1 MFHNVKKRLSKNF
14 TETKKTFPSL
24 RQINL
29 EAQLILSAKNVTVL
43 KNNRKKYGFYLGIS
57 ILLKSYYYYIIS
69 FLVKGRVTKVSL
81 LPSVQ
86 VWGETFCIKTYNKIV
101 SESFTR
107 WLGHE
112 RFGPPPLVSA
122 KSSNRFFFTRW
133 SLRVN
138 TTSWYPHH
146 STCIYRMTKYHLY
159 VPATSQNFGQNPKQ
173 LLRATNKYWK
183 K

>member
-81 LPSVQ
+81 LPSVH

-133 SLRVN
+133 GLSVN

-146 STCIYRMTKYHLY
+146 WTCIYRMTKYH
-159 VPATSQNFGQNPKQ
+159 S
-173 LLRATNKYWK
+173 
-183 K
+183 